1 MAYQFKTTEERSM
14 LMSKI
19 RSKNTTPEVLF
30 RKKLWG
36 NGIRFSRKESNMPE
50 KPDII
55 LNKHKIA
62 IFIDGEFWHG
72 YRWEEKKKKLK
83 ANRGYWIPKIEKN
96 ILRDRQNNR
105 KLKKAG
111 WKVVRFWE
119 HQIKKDAEKCLQKI
133 KKITGENSK

>member
-1 MAYQFKTTEERSM
+1 MAYQFKTTEERSR

-19 RSKNTTPEVLF
+19 RSNNTKPEVLF

-36 NGIRFSRKESNMPE
+36 SSIRFSRKESTMPE
-50 KPDII
+50 KPDIV

-83 ANRGYWIPKIEKN
+83 ANRGYWIPKIGKN

-119 HQIKKDAEKCLQKI
+119 HQINKDTEKCLQKI
-133 KKITGENSK
+133 KKIANENSK

>member
-1 MAYQFKTTEERSM
+1 MAYQFKTTEERSR

-19 RSKNTTPEVLF
+19 RSNNTKPEVLF

-36 NGIRFSRKESNMPE
+36 NGIRFSQKASNMPE

-55 LNKHKIA
+55 LNKYKIT

-96 ILRDRQNNR
+96 ILRDQQNNR
-105 KLKKAG
+105 KLKKSG

-119 HQIKKDAEKCLQKI
+119 HQINKDTEKCLQKI
-133 KKITGENSK
+133 KKIMGENSK

>member
-1 MAYQFKTTEERSM
+1 
-14 LMSKI
+14 
-19 RSKNTTPEVLF
+19 
-30 RKKLWG
+30 
-36 NGIRFSRKESNMPE
+36 MPE

-55 LNKHKIA
+55 LTKYKIA

-119 HQIKKDAEKCLQKI
+119 HQINKDTEKCLQKI
-133 KKITGENSK
+133 KKIMSENLK

>member
-1 MAYQFKTTEERSM
+1 
-14 LMSKI
+14 
-19 RSKNTTPEVLF
+19 
-30 RKKLWG
+30 
-36 NGIRFSRKESNMPE
+36 MPE

-55 LNKHKIA
+55 LNKYKIV

-72 YRWEEKKKKLK
+72 YHWEEKKKKLK

-119 HQIKKDAEKCLQKI
+119 HQINKDTEKCLQKI
-133 KKITGENSK
+133 KKIMSENSK

>member
-1 MAYQFKTTEERSM
+1 MVYQFKTTEERSR

-19 RSKNTTPEVLF
+19 RSNNTKPEVLF

-36 NGIRFSRKESNMPE
+36 NGIRFSRKASNMPE
-50 KPDII
+50 KPDIT
-55 LNKHKIA
+55 LNKYKIA

-96 ILRDRQNNR
+96 ILRDQQNNR
-105 KLKKAG
+105 KLKKTG

-119 HQIKKDAEKCLQKI
+119 HQINKDTGKCLQKI
-133 KKITGENSK
+133 KKIMDENSK